1 MDAIEKIMHQIE
13 QQAKKERAVYESAER
28 QRIDEQTARERSQLE
43 KMQTQ
48 KIAQTKQNLEKKYR
62 QLQNRQQVAIRQQ
75 MLVEKQQFLTQLFQT
90 AADQMGT
97 WPAREQQN
105 FAKTVLTTLAI
116 EQSAEF
122 VIGLSSTKVFT
133 AEWLQNVN
141 EQLPY
146 HVTLVIQESLKEPGF
161 IVNDRGILYNFV
173 YQTIV
178 ADLQPELSYQL
189 AQKLF
194 D

>member
-90 AADQMGT
+90 AANQMGA
-97 WPAREQQN
+97 WPVLEQQN
-105 FAKTVLTTLAI
+105 FAKTVLISLAI

-122 VIGLSSTKVFT
+122 AIGLSSKKVFT
-133 AEWLQNVN
+133 TEWLQTVN

-146 HVTLVIQESLKEPGF
+146 HVTLVIQESIKEPGF

>member
-90 AADQMGT
+90 AADQMGA

-122 VIGLSSTKVFT
+122 VIGLSSNKVFT